1 MLSAF
6 GNIIKKN
13 QVFFDSIS
21 DNNFIKEFVTLLSPK
36 LYYPEQKIIKRGTQ
50 SHGLYFIIAGEVA
63 VYYEGNPIIVLSEGS
78 YFGDDILLDL
88 NSNIDIQYTII
99 L

>member
-1 MLSAF
+1 VLSAF
-6 GNIIKKN
+6 GTIIRKN

-21 DNNFIKEFVTLLSPK
+21 DNNFTKDFVTLLTPK

-50 SHGLYFIIAGEVA
+50 SHGIYFIIAGEVVA
-63 VYYEGNPIIVLSEGS
+63 YYEGNPIIVLNEGS

-88 NSNIDIQYTII
+88 NSNVDIQ
-99 L
+99 